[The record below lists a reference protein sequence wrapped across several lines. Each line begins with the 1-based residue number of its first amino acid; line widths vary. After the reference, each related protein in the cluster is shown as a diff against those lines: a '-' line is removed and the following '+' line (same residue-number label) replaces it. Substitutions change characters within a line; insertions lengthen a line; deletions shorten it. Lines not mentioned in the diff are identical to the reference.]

1 MARVVRDALLKGAAP
16 GDERM
21 AAALATYTADVA
33 YDMWSFGV
41 VGPRINKVP
50 VL

>member
-1 MARVVRDALLKGAAP
+1 MDECKPLAA

-41 VGPRINKVP
+41 VRPRINLRCP
-50 VL
+50 